1 MELQLHMEAQ
11 SKKYMIGWALKLLIV
26 KTMKSKTSMFLLLI
40 QKDFMDQKKKNQ
52 YANLILLL
60 LFISSKIITISS
72 PQPDD
77 SICDFLSI
85 CKLFMELNDNVNSE
99 DPFENKLIVRLKDY
113 PDVNKKDVDYYTSL
127 FENKSYLVKIFK
139 DQSINPIF
147 IPGGPFD
154 IAEQKHDPKFTKK
167 FLDTIFDSFLNPKS
181 INNIFY
187 SDPKQ
192 FVENTLQNIDDHII
206 SNFFK
211 EKSAIEKILEI

>member
-1 MELQLHMEAQ
+1 
-11 SKKYMIGWALKLLIV
+11 
-26 KTMKSKTSMFLLLI
+26 
-40 QKDFMDQKKKNQ
+40 
-52 YANLILLL
+52 
-60 LFISSKIITISS
+60 
-72 PQPDD
+72 
-77 SICDFLSI
+77 
-85 CKLFMELNDNVNSE
+85 MELNDNVNNE

-192 FVENTLQNIDDHII
+192 FVENTLHNIDDHII
-206 SNFFK
+206 SNFV
-211 EKSAIEKILEI
+211 KIQMKNSTK